1 MKEDCPDCGHE
12 LVDVAETIQQDLVE
26 NDKDVLESVSEI
38 LGYYCS
44 DCSDFYN
51 ATDLKAAP

>member
-12 LVDVAETIQQDLVE
+12 LVDVAQTLQEGHVE
-26 NDKDVLESVSEI
+26 NDKDVLDSVNEI

-44 DCSDFYN
+44 DCGDFYN
-51 ATDLKAAP
+51 PQELKAGS